1 MPQLTDLSTM
11 AISEQLVTQTPAT
24 IFQLPPSSVLTA
36 AQWDVLRALVET
48 VIPSISSQDATNDGN
63 SLQSQAS
70 EYASARDAITASG
83 IVDGD
88 SATQYLAE
96 SPIADAGF
104 KEALTRLLFHG
115 IDGEQR
121 KKLFLVLSLLK

>member
-1 MPQLTDLSTM
+1 M
-11 AISEQLVTQTPAT
+11 AVSEQLVTQTPAT
-24 IFQLPPSSVLTA
+24 IAQLPQSSVLTA

-48 VIPSISSQDATNDGN
+48 VIPSISPQNRINNTAS
-63 SLQSQAS
+63 SQSQVL
-70 EYASARDAITASG
+70 EYASARDAITANG

-88 SATQYLAE
+88 SAMQYLAE